1 MRHQMH
7 AQFLHREMS
16 KGNGRFKSSSTRMMS
31 WAARSCSI
39 NIFVYVKIW
48 CTQWHHN
55 FKIYLCIYGS
65 KAKRLAGK
73 NVFSKQEHTIIYIY
87 IYVSWHDLSHSK
99 RQRAGCPH
107 SSHAWKH
114 ACAAPHLSH
123 QLLPLDPH
131 RIRAQKLNKS
141 FCNATADTWPNTL
154 EITYATCNFLL
165 SHASKYVWCFEEM
178 QHGNIRWMSLIVLQL
193 SLTLENICIASQ
205 ETYIHQTNFIFWH
218 CAAHVANQLDDIK
231 KHQELSIMFQISCTK
246 NFRSCSKSVGW
257 ITQEIL
263 AKTKKTFNHVP
274 NQLDESHLLAK
285 NTKNTF
291 NHVLNHSWMNH
302 PRTSCQ
308 EHYDFARTME
318 SDSTARTRIFANGKF
333 ESPKNRML
341 WLWIATRK
349 SHSHSL
355 SFTKPTAHAYMYV
368 SIHTAI

>member
-87 IYVSWHDLSHSK
+87 VSWHDLSHSK

-123 QLLPLDPH
+123 QLLQLDPH

-231 KHQELSIMFQISCTK
+231 KHQELSIMSQISCTK

-263 AKTKKTFNHVP
+263 AKTKKLSIMF
-274 NQLDESHLLAK
+274 QI
-285 NTKNTF
+285 
-291 NHVLNHSWMNH
+291 SWMNH
-302 PRTSCQ
+302 T
-308 EHYDFARTME
+308 FL
-318 SDSTARTRIFANGKF
+318 
-333 ESPKNRML
+333 PKTPK
-341 WLWIATRK
+341 I
-349 SHSHSL
+349 L
-355 SFTKPTAHAYMYV
+355 SITF
-368 SIHTAI
+368 